1 MAISEVR
8 ARTNEVGRARNARRA
23 ARHSPRSI
31 ERRLLLLFLVPA
43 VVYVA
48 VFFAYPLYQDF
59 VISFENYGF
68 GGLATGHAPF
78 VGVDNYVAM
87 LTSDVTLRAI
97 TNTVVF
103 TVGSVALQFSIGFAL
118 AVYLNRQTA
127 VFAVLRRLVLLPWVM
142 PLVITGTI
150 FSLIF
155 STTNG
160 LANELLRGAGLIH
173 GDIGWLSDGVLAL
186 LAITVANIWAGVPF
200 NAVLLLSG
208 LQDVPP
214 EQLEAAEV
222 DGANGWQRFW
232 YITVPTM
239 RPVILIVLMLG
250 IVYTLK
256 VFDIVIVLTD
266 GGPNNES
273 QLLSSWSYTQAFTN
287 FQFGTGTA
295 VGNILLVFS
304 LIVGAIYIRLSSS
317 ESRGRN
323 AA

>member
-1 MAISEVR
+1 M
-8 ARTNEVGRARNARRA
+8 
-23 ARHSPRSI
+23 
-31 ERRLLLLFLVPA
+31 
-43 VVYVA
+43 VYVA

>member
-1 MAISEVR
+1 M
-8 ARTNEVGRARNARRA
+8 
-23 ARHSPRSI
+23 RS
-31 ERRLLLLFLVPA
+31 RLL
-43 VVYVA
+43 
-48 VFFAYPLYQDF
+48 
-59 VISFENYGF
+59 
-68 GGLATGHAPF
+68 
-78 VGVDNYVAM
+78 
-87 LTSDVTLRAI
+87 
-97 TNTVVF
+97 
-103 TVGSVALQFSIGFAL
+103 VALS
-118 AVYLNRQTA
+118 
-127 VFAVLRRLVLLPWVM
+127 
-142 PLVITGTI
+142 
-150 FSLIF
+150 
-155 STTNG
+155 
-160 LANELLRGAGLIH
+160 
-173 GDIGWLSDGVLAL
+173 
-186 LAITVANIWAGVPF
+186 
-200 NAVLLLSG
+200 AVLLLSG

>member
-1 MAISEVR
+1 M
-8 ARTNEVGRARNARRA
+8 
-23 ARHSPRSI
+23 
-31 ERRLLLLFLVPA
+31 
-43 VVYVA
+43 VYVA

-186 LAITVANIWAGVPF
+186 LPFFAAVFAWRVSSALPLPADETAFPAVSPAGRAEWALLVVRSVVGAYAVELVTRAYLVTRLTTVFRSRGGAVVAAAACFAAYHLHLGLEGVIEAF
-200 NAVLLLSG
+200 VRGLAFGVAYLLLPRVWPLAFG
-208 LQDVPP
+208 HAGFYVLR
-214 EQLEAAEV
+214 EYLAA
-222 DGANGWQRFW
+222 D
-232 YITVPTM
+232 
-239 RPVILIVLMLG
+239 
-250 IVYTLK
+250 
-256 VFDIVIVLTD
+256 
-266 GGPNNES
+266 
-273 QLLSSWSYTQAFTN
+273 
-287 FQFGTGTA
+287 
-295 VGNILLVFS
+295 
-304 LIVGAIYIRLSSS
+304 
-317 ESRGRN
+317 
-323 AA
+323 